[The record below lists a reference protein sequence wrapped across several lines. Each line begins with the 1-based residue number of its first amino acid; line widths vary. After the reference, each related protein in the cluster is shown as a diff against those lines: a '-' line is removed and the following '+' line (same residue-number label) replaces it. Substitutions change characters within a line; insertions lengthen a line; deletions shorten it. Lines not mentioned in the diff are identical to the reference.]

1 MPEAPA
7 QVILAFDFGLRR
19 IGIASGDTVSA
30 TAAPCAAVDVHEH
43 GVDWAAIERLLRQF
57 QPDLLV
63 VGSPRNEDGSAGHL
77 SACADQF
84 AAELARRAGRPV
96 QRTDEFAS
104 SLEAAAR
111 LQGQRH
117 SGQRR
122 RRVQRADIDSAAAAI
137 ILERWLTGEGSANG

>member
-1 MPEAPA
+1 MPEARA

-30 TAAPCAAVDVHEH
+30 TAAPRTAVDVNQG
-43 GVDWAAIERLLRQF
+43 GVDWPAIERVLRQF
-57 QPDLLV
+57 QPDVLIV
-63 VGSPRNEDGSAGHL
+63 GNPRNADGSPGSL
-77 SACADQF
+77 SALVDEF
-84 AAELARRAGRPV
+84 ASELARRARRPV

-104 SLEAAAR
+104 SMEASAR
-111 LQGQRH
+111 LKGQRA

-137 ILERWLTGEGSANG
+137 ILERWLTGEGRHDD

>member
-1 MPEAPA
+1 MPEARA
-7 QVILAFDFGLRR
+7 RLILAFDFGLRR

-30 TAAPCAAVDVHEH
+30 TAAPCTAINVNSD
-43 GVDWAAIERLLRQF
+43 GVDWPAIERLLRQF
-57 QPDLLV
+57 QPDVLI
-63 VGSPRNEDGSAGHL
+63 VGNPRNEDGSPGLL
-77 SACADQF
+77 SASADEF
-84 AAELARRAGRPV
+84 ASELARRAHRSV

-111 LQGQRH
+111 LKGQRA

-137 ILERWLTGEGSANG
+137 ILERWLMGEGRSDD

>member
-1 MPEAPA
+1 MPEARA

-30 TAAPCAAVDVHEH
+30 TAAPRSAIHVTEQ
-43 GVDWAAIERLLRQF
+43 GIDWNAIDRVLREY

-63 VGSPRNEDGSAGHL
+63 VGSPRNDDGTAGRM
-77 SACADQF
+77 SVAADQF
-84 AAELARRAGRPV
+84 AADLAARAARPV

-104 SLEAAAR
+104 SIEASER
-111 LQGQRH
+111 LKGQRQ

-122 RRVQRADIDSAAAAI
+122 RRVQRGDIDSAAAAI
-137 ILERWLTGEGSANG
+137 ILERWFGGEGRRDD